1 MKKFILVI
9 LLIVIVT
16 LVSCDMV
23 DPNDTILVQSPQDT
37 VNSATDSSNETTESD
52 TTISPDTSTPITSAP
67 ETTNVPEEETYNKDY
82 SGRY

>member
-16 LVSCDMV
+16 LVSCDIV

-52 TTISPDTSTPITSAP
+52 TTISPDTSTPITSAL
-67 ETTNVPEEETYNKDY
+67 ETTNAPEEETYNKDY